1 MAKKKTTRKG
11 KKKTNGKLSALFQKT
26 KQFIIG
32 LSAAIV
38 LFIAVMYTYDLF
50 FSVKTEKKRPI
61 ETKEQVITSKAEPTS
76 RKNSAT
82 TKPKKQTS
90 TQSPPTSKRVEKVAA
105 QVEIPQLKEKRKE
118 QIIRHEGYTVS
129 YNSDYKVANWV
140 AYELTDMEVNNKKVE
155 RSNKF
160 VSDPDVK
167 GATATNEDYTRSG
180 YDRGHLAPAADMKW
194 SAKAMRES
202 FYLSNIC
209 PQAPGLNRGVW
220 NDLEAQCRMWAKDNG
235 SLYIITGPIFGD
247 DMKRLGKNRVAI
259 PAGFYKVLCFYTG
272 SQYKGI
278 GFLFENR
285 DYNEKFSKA
294 MAVPIDKVE
303 KATGIDFFPAIP
315 DDEEKRMEKSI
326 DWGSWSF

>member
-11 KKKTNGKLSALFQKT
+11 KKKINGKLSALIQKT

-82 TKPKKQTS
+82 TKPKKRTS
-90 TQSPPTSKRVEKVAA
+90 TQSTPTSKRVEKVAA

-140 AYELTDMEVNNKKVE
+140 AYELTDM
-155 RSNKF
+155 
-160 VSDPDVK
+160 
-167 GATATNEDYTRSG
+167 
-180 YDRGHLAPAADMKW
+180 
-194 SAKAMRES
+194 
-202 FYLSNIC
+202 
-209 PQAPGLNRGVW
+209 
-220 NDLEAQCRMWAKDNG
+220 
-235 SLYIITGPIFGD
+235 
-247 DMKRLGKNRVAI
+247 
-259 PAGFYKVLCFYTG
+259 
-272 SQYKGI
+272 
-278 GFLFENR
+278 
-285 DYNEKFSKA
+285 
-294 MAVPIDKVE
+294 
-303 KATGIDFFPAIP
+303 
-315 DDEEKRMEKSI
+315 
-326 DWGSWSF
+326 